1 MSVFALP
8 WQTFLAFATISLHFY
23 FQSLS
28 SDESKRQHMIAQLY
42 SDEMTFRNELRHG
55 IQQYVQPLDVG
66 IVTQEQHE
74 MLFQNIE
81 QVFDLL
87 NELSF

>member
-1 MSVFALP
+1 
-8 WQTFLAFATISLHFY
+8 
-23 FQSLS
+23 
-28 SDESKRQHMIAQLY
+28 MIAQLY

-55 IQQYVQPLDVG
+55 IQQYVQPLDIG

-87 NELSF
+87 NELNAYVRISATLDVSRS

>member
-1 MSVFALP
+1 MV
-8 WQTFLAFATISLHFY
+8 ISL

-28 SDESKRQHMIAQLY
+28 SDESNRQQLIAQLY
-42 SDEMTFRNELRHG
+42 RDEVTFRNDLRHG

-74 MLFQNIE
+74 ILFQNIE
-81 QVFDLL
+81 QVWESYILPWFGI
-87 NELSF
+87 

>member
-1 MSVFALP
+1 
-8 WQTFLAFATISLHFY
+8 
-23 FQSLS
+23 
-28 SDESKRQHMIAQLY
+28 MIAQLY

-74 MLFQNIE
+74 ILFQNIE

>member
-1 MSVFALP
+1 M
-8 WQTFLAFATISLHFY
+8 WRFLIVISL

-28 SDESKRQHMIAQLY
+28 SDESNRQQLIAQLY
-42 SDEMTFRNELRHG
+42 RDEVTFRNDLRHG

-74 MLFQNIE
+74 ILFQNIE
-81 QVFDLL
+81 QVRV
-87 NELSF
+87 

>member
-1 MSVFALP
+1 
-8 WQTFLAFATISLHFY
+8 
-23 FQSLS
+23 
-28 SDESKRQHMIAQLY
+28 MIAQLY

-87 NELSF
+87 NELNAYVRISATLDVSRS

>member
-1 MSVFALP
+1 
-8 WQTFLAFATISLHFY
+8 
-23 FQSLS
+23 
-28 SDESKRQHMIAQLY
+28 MIAQLY

-55 IQQYVQPLDVG
+55 IQQYVQPLDIG

-87 NELSF
+87 NELNAYVRISAALDVSRS